1 MTQCLMKGSQTLDDA
16 LAPFMLSFS
25 GGLKFIFIPR
35 YSADNDR
42 RSSQYDLLLAAEDK
56 ATKSLKGMHDKK
68 NIPTR
73 RIADITGD
81 VAKSKTFLPFLQRA
95 GRMQVSFQ
103 RSLFRSQLSLIGCCS
118 RAVKSA
124 SLLKV
129 RLNRLSRVYLNKNCL
144 FCNLNKCF

>member
-1 MTQCLMKGSQTLDDA
+1 
-16 LAPFMLSFS
+16 MLSFS

-81 VAKSKTFLPFLQRA
+81 VAKSKQFLPFLQRA
-95 GRMQVSFQ
+95 GRMQV
-103 RSLFRSQLSLIGCCS
+103 RI
-118 RAVKSA
+118 KSPWA
-124 SLLKV
+124 GALV
-129 RLNRLSRVYLNKNCL
+129 
-144 FCNLNKCF
+144 